1 MLFFSALKSPHV
13 RDVIVL
19 LVKHPDFISFKDV
32 INTLLEDKGQFLL
45 SDNLWNPF
53 AVDIVENIKSS
64 LTNLKS
70 SKLRIKRKDLCVNED
85 LLIAALTMT
94 NAVKLGTYTGLW
106 LGILV
111 LGVLASAFL
120 ELFKRDMWHGIA
132 TEYGAVKNTVNTAFT
147 EPAKGIMHV

>member
-1 MLFFSALKSPHV
+1 MSDNTNDIPVGAFDALAAHADDSDDSVQHDNESLSDAEPAQDLQSAYNYATACTFSALKSPHV

-70 SKLRIKRKDLCVNED
+70 KLRVVCQ
-85 LLIAALTMT
+85 
-94 NAVKLGTYTGLW
+94 
-106 LGILV
+106 
-111 LGVLASAFL
+111 
-120 ELFKRDMWHGIA
+120 
-132 TEYGAVKNTVNTAFT
+132 
-147 EPAKGIMHV
+147 